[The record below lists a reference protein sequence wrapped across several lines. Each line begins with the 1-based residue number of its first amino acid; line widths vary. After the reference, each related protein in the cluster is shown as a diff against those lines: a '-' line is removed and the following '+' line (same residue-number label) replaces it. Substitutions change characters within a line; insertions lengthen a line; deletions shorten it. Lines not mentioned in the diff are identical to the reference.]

1 MSASG
6 LGTVTAFGTVR
17 NATIEQRLDAVEATV
32 KQIRTDLNEKTQAL
46 TTSVDA
52 VKQGVQRE
60 AEDRAEAIR
69 DVLRQLREV
78 SAGGLYL
85 QSIGLGWLFVG
96 VLFTSLPNEL
106 AAFLKTFF

>member
-78 SAGGLYL
+78 SAGGLRL
-85 QSIGLGWLFVG
+85 QGIGLGWLFVG

-106 AAFLKTFF
+106 AAFLKTLL